1 MVGSNASCRRAAHCR
16 AQRVCKLLDLGTLG
30 LVELLDVDA
39 VLDRGAVALRESFPT
54 PCRWLAVPVAPV
66 LGRRLGAH
74 AASDRPRTGR
84 IQPLCPIDGAD
95 VVACSLARLGS
106 EGWGR
111 SLRN

>member
-30 LVELLDVDA
+30 VVELLDVDA

-54 PCRWLAVPVAPV
+54 PCPWLAVPVAPV

-74 AASDRPRTGR
+74 AALRSATNGQRFN
-84 IQPLCPIDGAD
+84 LCARST
-95 VVACSLARLGS
+95 VLMSSLARLLACSLAR
-106 EGWGR
+106 
-111 SLRN
+111 